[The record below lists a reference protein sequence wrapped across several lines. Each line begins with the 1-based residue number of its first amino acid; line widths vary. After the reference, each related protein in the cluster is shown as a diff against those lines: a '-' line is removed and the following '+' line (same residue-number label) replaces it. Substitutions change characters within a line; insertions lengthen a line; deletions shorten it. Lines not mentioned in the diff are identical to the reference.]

1 MTCTQDSCSRRRG
14 EGGFTLVEILVVL
27 VILGLLGAL
36 VGPRVLGY
44 LSSAKSD
51 TARLQIDGMK
61 QALDLYRLDTGSY
74 PPTGDGLAAL
84 IAAPGG
90 VRGWNGP
97 YLDASGIPLDP
108 WGNVYDYKSP
118 GDHGD
123 FDLASW
129 GSDGVAGGDGEA
141 GDVTSW
147 KE

>member
-1 MTCTQDSCSRRRG
+1 MSDAAASAIRLVRLSDGRVT
-14 EGGFTLVEILVVL
+14 TLVGH
-27 VILGLLGAL
+27 GLYEYGDAAGA
-36 VGPRVLGY
+36 R
-44 LSSAKSD
+44 D

-108 WGNVYDYKSP
+108 WGNAYDYKSP